1 MDRLI
6 YEKREG
12 VAAARDPRLQ
22 EFLDRV
28 ADVGTGLTAK
38 WFSTL
43 PDLRDAVKEDVAHWQ
58 ASLVERALRRHQEKT
73 GEPGDRVLQ
82 YLLKQAVAGLTRLDL
97 IAGRE
102 RTLRMWMRAPVERAV
117 RKYLDETLGPAPL
130 RILSPLTRGGGGD
143 DGFDRWREREAR
155 VDDLVRRAIE
165 QVPDDA

>member
-1 MDRLI
+1 
-6 YEKREG
+6 
-12 VAAARDPRLQ
+12 
-22 EFLDRV
+22 
-28 ADVGTGLTAK
+28 
-38 WFSTL
+38 
-43 PDLRDAVKEDVAHWQ
+43 
-58 ASLVERALRRHQEKT
+58 
-73 GEPGDRVLQ
+73 VLQ